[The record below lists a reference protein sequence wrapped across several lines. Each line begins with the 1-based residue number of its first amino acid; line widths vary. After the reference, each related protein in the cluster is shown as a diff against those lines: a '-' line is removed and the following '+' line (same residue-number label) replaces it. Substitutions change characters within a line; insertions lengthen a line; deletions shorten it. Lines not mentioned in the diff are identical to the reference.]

1 MNYGMCMED
10 IQNIGPFARFYNT
23 RLCKRMENE
32 EWAQL
37 EVHYQEL
44 EDLKNNMAQ
53 MANLLEQF
61 QRVQSGKG
69 HLVSNQ
75 PCYHRQQLWL
85 SPLLTKHGEK
95 SC

>member
-1 MNYGMCMED
+1 MNYAMCMED
-10 IQNIGPFARFYNT
+10 IRNIGPFARIYNT

-53 MANLLEQF
+53 MASLLEQF
-61 QRVQSGKG
+61 Q
-69 HLVSNQ
+69 
-75 PCYHRQQLWL
+75 
-85 SPLLTKHGEK
+85 
-95 SC
+95 